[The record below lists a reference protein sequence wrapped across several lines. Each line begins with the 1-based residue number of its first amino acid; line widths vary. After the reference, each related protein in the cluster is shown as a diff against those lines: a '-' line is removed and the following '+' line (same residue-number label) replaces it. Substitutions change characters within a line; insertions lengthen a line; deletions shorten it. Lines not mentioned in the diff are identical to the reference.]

1 MALPV
6 NSDGPANALDLE
18 RMGVA
23 EVIDYFDVNEEN
35 LLLAVQKVLEDQSYR
50 DNARKF
56 GSLLT
61 DQMTN
66 PLERAVWHIEHL
78 MRHPGLQRHIHPPVH
93 NLSWYQYFL
102 LDVLA
107 FLTSFLLI
115 FVFIFYKLG
124 TSICSWKNKQKL
136 D

>member
-35 LLLAVQKVLEDQSYR
+35 LLLAVQKILGDQSYR

-66 PLERAVWHIEHL
+66 PLDRAVWHIEHL

-107 FLTSFLLI
+107 FLTILLLTC
-115 FVFIFYKLG
+115 VFIFCKLG
-124 TSICSWKNKQKL
+124 TSICSWKNKQKI